1 MKTHITLF
9 MLILAISCFNSAQA
23 QSDDEPF
30 FTGLEFNQKYD
41 TILAVPMMMT
51 RSYSAMPSAYSLKKY
66 CPTPRNQG
74 RQGSCVGWSSTYAGR
89 TILHARKKG
98 WTNQATI
105 TSNAFSPSYTY
116 NQIKL
121 SSDCSQGS
129 YISSA
134 MNVLQKQG
142 APKLAE
148 HPYACNQAISS
159 RDKSNANPHKIKAY
173 HRLSY
178 DANNKNKTL
187 NNIKKSLS
195 NGNPVII
202 GMSAYASFTYAKGV
216 WNGSQDN
223 FRGGHAMTIIGYD
236 DNKYGGSFEI
246 MNSWGTTWGNG
257 GFIWVRY
264 NDMYKNCKEY
274 YEMVGYASAPAP
286 NNDKSKPVTKRKKY
300 DLNGSFKLVKSNGRK
315 MYATLAKNATRDFNI
330 VKKGNNTASTYKL
343 NSAQRSGTEFQ
354 IHISNNEPAYV
365 YLIGYGTTSRKVSAL
380 YPFDGFSAYLGYK
393 KNDIAIPSED
403 YYVALDNKKGKDYLC
418 VLYSKKPLNIKNIAR
433 KIQNQSG
440 SFSDKVKKVLGSQIV
455 KGSNIEFD
463 KNNIKFKAASNGKT
477 IVPMILEFDHI

>member
-1 MKTHITLF
+1 MKGHITLF
-9 MLILAISCFNSAQA
+9 TIILTIACFSFAQA
-23 QSDDEPF
+23 QPDDEPF
-30 FTGLEFNQKYD
+30 FTGLEFNQQYD
-41 TILAVPMMMT
+41 TVLAVPMMMT
-51 RSYSAMPSAYSLKKY
+51 RSFSAMPSTYSLKKY
-66 CPTPRNQG
+66 CPVPRNQG
-74 RQGSCVGWSSTYAGR
+74 SQGSCVGWSSTYAGR
-89 TILHARKKG
+89 TILYARKKG
-98 WTNQATI
+98 WTNQSTI

-142 APKLAE
+142 APRLAE

-159 RDKSNANPHKIKAY
+159 KDKSNANPHKIKTY

-195 NGNPVII
+195 NSNPVII
-202 GMSAYASFTYAKGV
+202 GMSVYASFSYAKGV
-216 WNGSQDN
+216 WNGTQDN
-223 FRGGHAMTIIGYD
+223 FRGGHAMAIVGYD
-236 DNKYGGSFEI
+236 DTKYGGSFEI

-264 NDMYKNCKEY
+264 SDMFKNCREY
-274 YEMVGYASAPAP
+274 YEMVGYAAAPP
-286 NNDKSKPVTKRKKY
+286 TPSDDKPKPVVKKY
-300 DLNGSFKLVKSNGRK
+300 DLNGSFKLVKSNGKK
-315 MYATLAKNATRDFNI
+315 MYATLSANANRDFNI
-330 VKKGNNTASTYKL
+330 IKKGNSTASTYKL
-343 NSAQRSGTEFQ
+343 NAAQRSGTEFQ

-403 YYVALDNKKGKDYLC
+403 YYVALDDKKGKDYLC
-418 VLYSKKPLNIKNIAR
+418 VLYSKKPLDIKDIAR

-440 SFSDKVKKVLGSQIV
+440 SFSDKVKKVLGNQIV
-455 KGSNIEFD
+455 TGSNIEFD
-463 KNNIKFKAASNGKT
+463 RNNIKFKAMSKGKT